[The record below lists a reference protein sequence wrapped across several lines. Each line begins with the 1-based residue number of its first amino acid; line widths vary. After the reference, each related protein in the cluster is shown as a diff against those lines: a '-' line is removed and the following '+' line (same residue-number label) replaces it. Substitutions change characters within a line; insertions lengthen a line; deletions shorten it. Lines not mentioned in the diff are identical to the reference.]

1 MGQKGRF
8 GCEENAAENAEE
20 NAAGQS
26 EAYANDPCHSPVCP
40 SLRWVSTSADWGGL
54 GGDGR
59 GWVLECGVWR
69 ATRGRGLLLTMSRQP
84 EETGVRSPTTRSAH
98 GGSLDLRRSKVPLV
112 RDMQIAGLSSC
123 TSPCLHGHVGGLPLE
138 LTCGPPP
145 SLPPP
150 CPYSL

>member
-1 MGQKGRF
+1 MDLLSICTYRKWSLPQPCVPQPKMGVHQCR
-8 GCEENAAENAEE
+8 
-20 NAAGQS
+20 
-26 EAYANDPCHSPVCP
+26 
-40 SLRWVSTSADWGGL
+40 LGGP

-69 ATRGRGLLLTMSRQP
+69 ATRGRGLLLTMRRQP
-84 EETGVRSPTTRSAH
+84 EEMGVRSPPTRSAH

-112 RDMQIAGLSSC
+112 SDMQMAGLSSC

-138 LTCGPPP
+138 LTCDPPP